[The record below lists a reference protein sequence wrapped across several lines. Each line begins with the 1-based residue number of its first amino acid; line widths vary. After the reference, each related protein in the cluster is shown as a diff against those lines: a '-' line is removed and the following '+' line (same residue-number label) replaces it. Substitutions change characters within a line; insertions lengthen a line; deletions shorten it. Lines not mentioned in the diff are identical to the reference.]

1 MAVLLHYLLTLPVLG
16 GLAEGGDGTVC
27 PSETSLGQIR
37 DRLSL
42 CGGGE
47 KLKIFT
53 IKPEL
58 TVGKR
63 FG

>member
-42 CGGGE
+42 CGGG
-47 KLKIFT
+47 
-53 IKPEL
+53 
-58 TVGKR
+58 VGGNRKYLQLNLN
-63 FG
+63 